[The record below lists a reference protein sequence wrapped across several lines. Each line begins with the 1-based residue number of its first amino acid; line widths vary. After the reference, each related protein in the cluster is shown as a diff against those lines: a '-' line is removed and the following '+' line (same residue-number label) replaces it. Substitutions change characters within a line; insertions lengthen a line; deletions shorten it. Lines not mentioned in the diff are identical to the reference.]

1 MQMYE
6 IFMLVMF
13 FFLITVKN
21 HCFYNDDYKNL
32 KQAYLVDIALT
43 CLFLALHMSR
53 IAYGSIGP

>member
-43 CLFLALHMSR
+43 CLFLAFT
-53 IAYGSIGP
+53 